1 MPLFL
6 PVAAVVNVLP
16 PPAAAVIVV
25 AAAPPAESAG
35 SSFTP
40 EQRAPPP
47 GPPSPPAGGA
57 RRRPART
64 QADPQG
70 ASSSSFASP
79 DLPGVSC
86 SSSSPD
92 TPRLGMR
99 LQPVVLQF
107 SAEAAPGTDET
118 DGGIEGVRERG
129 GRGGERRGREEPE
142 GGEGEGEGGRE

>member
-25 AAAPPAESAG
+25 AAAPPAVSAG
-35 SSFTP
+35 SSVTP
-40 EQRAPPP
+40 VQRAPPP

-64 QADPQG
+64 QADPHG
-70 ASSSSFASP
+70 GDDSSFASP
-79 DLPGVSC
+79 DLPGASC

-99 LQPVVLQF
+99 LQPVVLRF
-107 SAEAAPGTDET
+107 HAEAAPGTDAT
-118 DGGIEGVRERG
+118 DGGSEGVRDRG
-129 GRGGERRGREEPE
+129 SRGDERRGREDPE